1 MDSILEDYKV
11 KKVLSKLFFRSR
23 ILRRVVFN
31 HRGNAHIQ
39 NMVLPND
46 TEQMRFYST
55 QDRNGYQLSNSDEDQ
70 ISIE

>member
-11 KKVLSKLFFRSR
+11 KKALSNFFFRCW

-31 HRGNAHIQ
+31 YQGNARIQ

-55 QDRNGYQLSNSDEDQ
+55 QDRNGYQLSNSD
-70 ISIE
+70 